1 MRVRRKFPRRG
12 RVRPRWLRPWSLVS
26 AAALTGLWVYGM
38 VDGPGPDPGWIDYV
52 ALSAFAL
59 PFIMADL
66 WLGGRWYVNLRDD
79 GVTVAHFWGSTA
91 VPWRDIEHVAAEH
104 WGLRIRT
111 VSGEVVTARAFGRPR
126 WRDYGISRLST
137 AENLAAH
144 LKKLADVGS
153 QQPV

>member
-1 MRVRRKFPRRG
+1 MLESTEPPNVAITAEAAVDPRSLAPWIITGQSVRVRRKFPRRG

-66 WLGGRWYVNLRDD
+66 LLGGRWYVNLRDD

-91 VPWRDIEHVAAEH
+91 VPWRDIEHWPLTTGAY
-104 WGLRIRT
+104 
-111 VSGEVVTARAFGRPR
+111 VSERSLGR
-126 WRDYGISRLST
+126 W
-137 AENLAAH
+137 
-144 LKKLADVGS
+144 
-153 QQPV
+153 